1 MARSM
6 LAAYTNIRPLG
17 ELLCNG
23 WPRIIANDLRCLS
36 TTPCC
41 CIAEKPKRPDNVYF
55 QYRLKVKD
63 EVDRLYPEKSVSEKA
78 KIYGDMYRK
87 LPDAEKQ
94 TLAANYAL
102 LVSKYQEQIKAWK
115 NSLSKEEITILEK
128 QNQEKAKQK
137 KKRKIKKLLKE
148 NEKPK
153 RPAAPFF
160 IFYKEHLPQKGEGID
175 GYRQAVADASEQW
188 KGMSESQ
195 KKVYYDQAA
204 KLFED
209 YQHQMHVW
217 ETQMLKEGKHELVRA
232 KTLEKFNQEKKKMH
246 EVVTKQTE
254 SQKMD
259 PASKSKK

>member
-41 CIAEKPKRPDNVYF
+41 CIAEKPKRPDN
-55 QYRLKVKD
+55 
-63 EVDRLYPEKSVSEKA
+63 
-78 KIYGDMYRK
+78 
-87 LPDAEKQ
+87 